1 MSYFEELLDKMTQ
14 KTNNTPTK
22 KTKNK
27 TVTKKKKNEEEESL
41 IDEFVRETYGKFKTV
56 GEANLKN
63 GVSTIFSDTPTK
75 VGGGGRSFSSTTEK
89 DEEEDKREFLGLDLF
104 QKSGAWDG
112 YEPGKVTDVKSFF
125 DEANE
130 FNKRHSQATLGTMGD
145 VALNILQGGLNF
157 AEGIG
162 DVGGYLIAE
171 AHDLFGADE
180 AAKEIKKNVQQDAF
194 GMLTQP
200 LHDAVEKT
208 SWLGETTDQVG
219 QGVGQVLA
227 TMGIGA
233 IGKAAGA
240 TPKVM
245 SFLSKLAQGTSA
257 FGNAM
262 SEAYKGGATDGEA
275 LGYGAISATA
285 EVLFES
291 LFDGMGKTAKSL
303 GFDDISLTNGADDW
317 VASKVSSFIKNPQ
330 VKNVVQGLVKGGFEG
345 VEELLTG
352 FVQGSAKKIYD
363 DEKTWGQLLKDEN
376 LWEQFFVGMLTGDL
390 MQAGDVTKANKSG
403 RDLITGLNADETTVV
418 NKIVDERI
426 EKKAKETGKE
436 LTGKQKAEIREQA
449 MEDLENGS
457 LDVDDIERILGGDS
471 YTAFDEAVK
480 GFEGNETYK
489 AYKDALAEEKAL
501 QSEFDELSK
510 VKSTEANLG
519 QNARFNELQ
528 QKLAELK
535 QNSKSGELRTQLQPE
550 IDRINQLK
558 AKARADSIGRL
569 KDSKL
574 TESYRELQRSAEKF
588 KVDDFSKYKGEHS
601 QKTINNILASGL
613 MNNSNKMHKF
623 VDFLAKISDAKGV
636 TFSLTDAKKM
646 AGTIHDMK
654 GAVANAFVNGSE
666 ITLNM
671 DSKNVRE
678 TVVGHEI
685 THVLEGTE
693 FYDTLANAVKRYA
706 MSKGE
711 WDSRLADVT
720 ELYKKHDPNADPV
733 KELVAD
739 LVGEYVF
746 TDKNFV
752 TNLSTDKNVFKRV
765 WNEIKWLAKIATAGS
780 EEARNLVEAKRIF
793 EMVWRESN
801 TKTDNTVKHSISE
814 DGEYGLHDSYDLSY
828 EETGYGRV
836 PDSLMGF
843 VGNGKTNK
851 GFENENY
858 PYTLKLWVSN
868 DGGHTFWKDEIKGMN
883 RKHALE
889 RARRNWN
896 DSGGGEVVLK
906 DRTADKDT
914 GWNDN
919 TKYSI
924 SDSNGNQLSDAQQDF
939 FKDSVVRDEN
949 GKLKVMYHGTSK
961 GGHTVFDTYGGQYGL
976 FGVGSYFT
984 DSKTIGESY
993 TKKGR
998 GTNPQV
1004 YESYLNIK
1012 NPIDMDAEA
1021 NPAEWAKEFPEVN
1034 FPQSGTNE
1042 DFYRA
1047 VEQYCE
1053 DEMMYKWEAADM
1065 IRECI
1070 EEMGYDGI
1078 THIGGGRVNADG
1090 EKHRVYIAFN
1100 PEQIKRT
1107 DNVNPTSDP
1116 DIRYSISED
1125 SDGNKLTEEQNE
1137 FFKDSVMRDENG
1149 NLKVMYHGTQ
1159 NGGFHTFMRGYSD
1172 DDISFFFVD
1181 DNGVASSYSGT
1192 SETYTAQTF
1201 RTADDFNRFFNEIGA
1216 REYSVVEENGKFK
1229 LLEDGDEIA
1238 ENDTADGLYE
1248 DFRDWSGKGYGE
1260 VNYKVYLNL
1269 KNPLVVDADGADW
1282 NALPNVSGDSQQY
1295 EYIKMLE
1302 VGDDGKVTIEYAM
1315 VGDPAPVTERVDLYQ
1330 KFEDNL
1336 ADTLANLE
1344 PGESLEGAYAN
1355 PSTTRD
1361 YAKYAK
1367 ENGYDGVIFKNIYD
1381 VGGYGNNGASEATV
1395 AIAFD
1400 SNQIKSVGN
1409 PNPTTDN
1416 DIRYSLSEPEV
1427 QETNDVLK
1435 DIGVELDGN
1444 SGTVSYSLSSLED
1457 AFGIEKGGILDD
1469 YTTGEDYLRA
1479 REEYVEALV
1488 KATGRTKE
1496 ECDRYLDSLFLVG
1509 EMIANDKDRLDY
1521 EAAVNKSAWVS
1532 NAEYGGSI
1540 DFSTL
1545 CAKRRLFTGTFDAIQ
1560 EALPDTV
1567 LNDNDFLRI
1576 RNMLLAKELE
1586 SPCSMCYVE
1595 GSRAKHGEY
1604 VAKFLKDYLATNPAW
1619 KPQIADFT
1627 STTMLEQTRINHPE
1641 AYKAYQDAMNKL
1653 AQRKP
1658 KEASV
1663 RTDYKGEILVA
1674 FEDGSSVEIKNENG
1688 GIRFNSFSDFE
1699 IIHALDCMQVL
1710 TDMARVGLNG
1720 QAYTKVAAFA
1730 EAFGNTGLKI
1740 NLSLVAKDV
1749 DANGKLIYDEVNG
1762 MKYAE
1767 ANDIRNRFSDNV
1779 GTVIVVF
1786 NEAQL
1791 KAALA
1796 DSTIDYVLPF
1806 HRSQWKKSQYTM
1818 MGLPVNTRDFTN
1830 LQNDRVKN
1838 PKTGRPVKLSKIKHI
1853 ANYVNDLTGK
1863 SYEVGDNIMPN
1874 QYWDYTK
1881 SGRENAQRYLDYIN
1895 SNNLIPKFNFLLENV
1910 NGKWTLP
1917 ADAIGDGYFKLL
1929 IDFKMYNNEGVG
1941 TPQRPV
1947 VPEFN
1952 MPYIT
1957 DMLDAYKGG
1966 HKSFP
1971 VAHDVVDE
1979 FVNGKKNGK
1988 FSLTADE
1995 DVRDAKG
2002 DSLAAGKVRSQEDF
2016 GFNPFEDIAPVADTA
2031 QDVQNTADVPF
2042 DAPVTNPPEQTF
2054 APPANSLPPTED
2066 NSFDA
2071 PVNEAPVN
2079 DDGYMDSLVASEPP
2093 PAMFDAPVRED
2104 APKQDQQTP
2113 QILTEEKPRLKKK
2126 TKILHKLVELLVDKG
2141 AVFERL
2147 SKKTKNRELE
2157 AKYNYMHYSEAK
2169 AQKLIGEGDAERGI
2183 RSLTSIAEQVGERT
2197 KDFYTYL
2204 YHILNMDRM
2213 SLRQRGFGENKAV
2226 FGSNVTAQMSSAIA
2240 QRIEAQNPDFRQLAT
2255 EVYGI
2260 NQHLRQML
2268 VDGGIITQE
2277 TANRW
2282 AQMYPHYVPISRADH
2297 ETLVEVQ
2304 QDNNKAGVNAP
2315 VKRATGGD
2323 GNISPLFNTMAS
2335 RILQTYK
2342 AVDKNSFGLELMRTL
2357 GTVRENSATDMDGI
2371 MEAIDTHENLLQV
2384 SEDGT
2389 PTFSVFANGQRVKF
2403 AIDKE
2408 MYDALSPTNETYAYT
2423 NTIANGISNFRRG
2436 LITEYNPVFL
2446 ATNALKDAQDVLI
2459 NSQHPLLTY
2468 ANMPRAIAQ
2477 MIGKGKWFKEYM
2489 ANGGEQNTYFEKDS
2503 GKLTKE
2509 KSKVRK
2515 ILGFP
2520 LDAIAYANNFIERV
2534 PRLAEYIASREHG
2547 RSIEVAMLDAARV
2560 TTNFAAGGD
2569 VTKLLNRNGFTFLNA
2584 SVQGATQQVRNVAEA
2599 VTEGKKGVLKL
2610 IGKTVLAGLPAVL
2623 LNGLFW
2629 DDDEEYEEL
2638 SDYVKENYYIVGKLG
2653 DGQFVRIPK
2662 GRTVA
2667 VVQEAFEQMKDAI
2680 TGDDDIDFMK
2690 WAKLAFGNL
2699 APNDPM
2705 NNFFLAPFI
2714 QASTNTAWHGG
2725 EIVPQSLQDVPEAEQ
2740 YDEST
2745 DMFSRWV
2752 GDVFNISPMKV
2763 NYVLDQYS
2771 GGVGDLLL
2779 PMMTPE
2785 AERGEDSILGK
2796 LASPWVDK
2804 FTTDSTLN
2812 NQNVTDFYDLKDEL
2826 TINANSSK
2834 ATDNDLLMSSYMN
2847 SISSEL
2853 NALYKEKREIQ
2864 NSRMSDAEKFAEAR
2878 RVQQEIVDTMK
2889 NAMSTY
2895 EGISYKRDAKTG
2907 EQYALIGDKVFKR
2920 YNGEYDHSWRILDKE
2935 QTEKYRITS
2944 AAGNANYATDGTT
2957 HYAWYVPDEDTLD
2970 KDPAWRKLTEKQVDK
2985 MNTVARKV
2993 GITPEEYWTN
3003 RDEDS
3008 VKMYDWVYENPEKVT
3023 VAKAVADDFNDY
3035 WKYRTDLNGLDGK
3048 DDNGNSVNGL
3058 KKQRITE
3065 YISGLDIDYGQKIIL
3080 FRSYYPKDDSYCYD
3094 IVDYLNNRNDISY
3107 RQMVTILEE
3116 LDMKVHDD
3124 GTVTWD

>member
-1 MSYFEELLDKMTQ
+1 MSYFEELLDKMTP
-14 KTNNTPTK
+14 KNNSTPTK
-22 KTKNK
+22 KTKTK

-63 GVSTIFSDTPTK
+63 GVSTIFSDTTTK
-75 VGGGGRSFSSTTEK
+75 VGGGSRSFSSSSEK

-104 QKSGAWDG
+104 QKSGAWEG

-157 AEGIG
+157 VEGIG
-162 DVGGYLIAE
+162 DAGGYLVAGV
-171 AHDLFGADE
+171 HDLFGADE
-180 AAKEIKKNVQQDAF
+180 AAEEIKKNVEQDAF

-200 LHDAVEKT
+200 WHDAVEKT
-208 SWLGETTDQVG
+208 SWLGETTDQVA
-219 QGVGQVLA
+219 QGVGQVAA

-240 TPKVM
+240 APKAV
-245 SFLSKLAQGTSA
+245 SFLTKLAQGTSA

-317 VASKVSSFIKNPQ
+317 VASKVSSFIKNPK

-363 DEKTWGQLLKDEN
+363 DEKTWAELLKDEN
-376 LWEQFFVGMLTGDL
+376 LWEQFFVGMLTGDI

-403 RDLITGLNADETTVV
+403 RDLITGLNADETAVV
-418 NKIVDERI
+418 DKIVDERI
-426 EKKAKETGKE
+426 EKKTKETGKE
-436 LTGKQKAEIREQA
+436 VTGKQKAEIREEV
-449 MEDLENGS
+449 MEDLENGN

-471 YTAFDEAVK
+471 YTAFDEAKK
-480 GFEGNETYK
+480 GLEGNETYK
-489 AYKDALAEEKAL
+489 AYQDALAEEKAL
-501 QSEFDELSK
+501 QTEFDELSK
-510 VKSTEANLG
+510 VKTNDADLG
-519 QNARFNELQ
+519 QQARFNELR
-528 QKLAELK
+528 QKLEELK
-535 QNSKSGELRTQLQPE
+535 TNSKSGELRTQLQPE
-550 IDRINQLK
+550 ADRLNQLR
-558 AKARADSIGRL
+558 AKLRSETMKRFQDENGKIS
-569 KDSKL
+569 SKL
-574 TESYRELQRSAEKF
+574 AESYLELQRSNEKF

-601 QKTINNILASGL
+601 KKTINNILASGL
-613 MNNSNKMHKF
+613 ANNSNKMHKF

-646 AGTIHDMK
+646 AETINGEK
-654 GAVANAFVNGSE
+654 GVIRNGFVNGNE
-666 ITLNM
+666 ITLNT
-671 DSKNVRE
+671 DSKKMLE
-678 TVVGHEI
+678 TTVGHEI
-685 THVLEGTE
+685 THVLEGTA

-765 WNEIKWLAKIATAGS
+765 WDEIKWLAKIATAGS

-801 TKTDNTVKHSISE
+801 TKTDNTTKHSISE
-814 DGEYGLHDSYDLSY
+814 S
-828 EETGYGRV
+828 
-836 PDSLMGF
+836 
-843 VGNGKTNK
+843 
-851 GFENENY
+851 
-858 PYTLKLWVSN
+858 
-868 DGGHTFWKDEIKGMN
+868 
-883 RKHALE
+883 
-889 RARRNWN
+889 
-896 DSGGGEVVLK
+896 
-906 DRTADKDT
+906 
-914 GWNDN
+914 
-919 TKYSI
+919 
-924 SDSNGNQLSDAQQDF
+924 NQLTAEQEEF

-949 GKLKVMYHGTSK
+949 GNLKVMYHGTSK

-993 TKKGR
+993 TKKGK
-998 GTNPQV
+998 GKNPQV

-1021 NPAEWAKEFPEVN
+1021 NPAEWQKVFDDVDFPE
-1034 FPQSGTNE
+1034 SGTNE

-1090 EKHRVYIAFN
+1090 ERHRVYIAFN
-1100 PEQIKRT
+1100 PEQIKNI
-1107 DNVNPTSDP
+1107 DNANPTSDP

-1137 FFKDSVMRDENG
+1137 FFKDSLMRDENG
-1149 NLKVMYHGTQ
+1149 NLKVMYHGTTD
-1159 NGGFHTFMRGYSD
+1159 GGFHTFDSGYSD
-1172 DDISFFFVD
+1172 DDTSFFFTD
-1181 DNGVASSYSGT
+1181 DNAVAASYSGT
-1192 SETYTAQTF
+1192 RETYTAKSL

-1238 ENDTADGLYE
+1238 ENDTAEGLYE
-1248 DFRDWSGKGYGE
+1248 DFRDWSGKGYGD

-1282 NALPNVSGDSQQY
+1282 RSLPGVDGGSRKYD
-1295 EYIKMLE
+1295 YIMVEE
-1302 VGDDGKVTIEYAM
+1302 VYDDGSVLVEYAM
-1315 VGDPAPVTERVDLYQ
+1315 SGDPFPVTQRVDLWQ
-1330 KFEDNL
+1330 KFGDSL
-1336 ADTLANLE
+1336 GDTLAE
-1344 PGESLEGAYAN
+1344 MGPGESLDGAYAN

-1367 ENGYDGVIFKNIYD
+1367 ENGYDGVVFKNIVD
-1381 VGGYGNNGASEATV
+1381 NGGYSNGREGTSTV

-1567 LNDNDFLRI
+1567 LNENDFLRI

-1627 STTMLEQTRINHPE
+1627 SSTRLEQTRINHPE

-1988 FSLTADE
+1988 FSLSADNE
-1995 DVRDAKG
+1995 VQNGRGTYWDDVR
-2002 DSLAAGKVRSQEDF
+2002 LRSQDDF
-2016 GFNPFEDIAPVADTA
+2016 GFNIDDIAPVANTA
-2031 QDVQNTADVPF
+2031 QNVQNTADVPF
-2042 DAPVTNPPEQTF
+2042 DAPVMNPAEQTF
-2054 APPANSLPPTED
+2054 APPANTLPPTED

-2071 PVNEAPVN
+2071 PVNEAPVD

-2126 TKILHKLVELLVDKG
+2126 TKTLHKLVELLVDKG

-2226 FGSNVTAQMSSAIA
+2226 FGSNVTAQMSGAIA

-2255 EVYGI
+2255 EIYGI

-2304 QDNNKAGVNAP
+2304 QDNNKTGVNAP

-2895 EGISYKRDAKTG
+2895 EDISYKRDAKTG

-2920 YNGEYDHSWRILDKE
+2920 YNGEYDHTWRVLDKE

-2957 HYAWYVPDEDTLD
+2957 HYAWYVPDEDAVD
-2970 KDPAWRKLTEKQVDK
+2970 KEPAWRKLTEKQVDK

-3035 WKYRTDLNGLDGK
+3035 WKYRTDLNNLDGK

-3058 KKQRITE
+3058 KKRRISE
-3065 YISGLDIDYGQKIIL
+3065 YISGLNIDYGQKMIL